1 MSIYELDEFELNINN
16 IKVSKIENSPKK
28 SDIDSF
34 FNKGYKKADN
44 ETSKSIKMK

>member
-16 IKVSKIENSPKK
+16 IKVSKIENCPKK

-34 FNKGYKKADN
+34 LYKGYKKADN